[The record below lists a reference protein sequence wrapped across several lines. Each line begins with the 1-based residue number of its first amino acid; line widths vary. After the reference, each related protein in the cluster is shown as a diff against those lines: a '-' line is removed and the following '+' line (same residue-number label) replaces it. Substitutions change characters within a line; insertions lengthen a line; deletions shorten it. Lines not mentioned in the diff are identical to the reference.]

1 MKTLTFHSNSYNVV
15 YSYLWIVEFVQEQ
28 KVLGLYLVEL
38 GLPIARLQ
46 EELLLPVNGLL
57 PQLVQLQHLLV
68 EELVLHL
75 IRGDRVLEAF
85 LKSICLCLGSQ
96 RHLEGSILRNY
107 FGEGESFCYKLS
119 GRE

>member
-1 MKTLTFHSNSYNVV
+1 M
-15 YSYLWIVEFVQEQ
+15 EFVQEQ

-38 GLPIARLQ
+38 GFPVARLQ

-57 PQLVQLQHLLV
+57 SQLVQLQHLLV

-85 LKSICLCLGSQ
+85 LKSVCLCLGAQ
-96 RHLEGSILRNY
+96 RHLVGNILRDY
-107 FGEGESFCYKLS
+107 SFAIS
-119 GRE
+119 

>member
-1 MKTLTFHSNSYNVV
+1 MKTFQSFTIVV

-38 GLPIARLQ
+38 GLPVARLQ

-75 IRGDRVLEAF
+75 IGRHSVLEA
-85 LKSICLCLGSQ
+85 LLQPVCLRLGSQ
-96 RHLEGSILRNY
+96 RYLDSNI
-107 FGEGESFCYKLS
+107 S
-119 GRE
+119 